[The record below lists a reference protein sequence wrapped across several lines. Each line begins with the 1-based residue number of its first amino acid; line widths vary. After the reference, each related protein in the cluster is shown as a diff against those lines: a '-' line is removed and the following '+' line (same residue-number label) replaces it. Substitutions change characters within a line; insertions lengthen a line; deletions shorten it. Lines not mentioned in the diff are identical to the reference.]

1 MKKIFLFLSFSTS
14 LVAGFSQAPDR
25 SGPPALAQVK
35 NLELP
40 VPVRFT
46 LSNGLKVVL
55 MEKHNVP
62 MVQVNLLIQTGN
74 YDDPLGKEGLASFA
88 MDALDE
94 GAGKFSALQLSDEIE
109 YLGAQ
114 IGTGS
119 RPFSSEVNC
128 TAPVARLQD
137 ALALMSTIIL
147 QPAFADSELD
157 RLKKLR
163 LNGLLQNYDDPNA
176 IAQRAFNQLMFTEA
190 SPYGRFPNESSI
202 RSYTRADLLNFHKS
216 HFVTGNSTLII
227 AGDVT
232 RQSIQP
238 LLEKYFTAY
247 PKGNASNK
255 VRPVPAQVKGR
266 TIYVIDKPGAAQ
278 SVISIGR
285 LGPARND
292 PAYYAVNVLN
302 TILGGSFTSRLNSNL
317 REQHGYAYGASSSF
331 SFWNMP
337 SPFVASSSVQTDV
350 TGPALGE
357 FFVEFNK
364 IRQPIPADE
373 LTRGKNYNALGYARL
388 FETNSDLAGTLSAQ
402 ILFQLPDGYY
412 NGYVGKVLSV
422 TGDEVKAAANQFIV
436 PDNLLVVVVGDRA
449 KIEAG
454 IRQLNLGTIS
464 LLSIE
469 DVLGKK
475 PVL

>member
-1 MKKIFLFLSFSTS
+1 MKKLWISFLFLGVITS
-14 LVAGFSQAPDR
+14 VHSQSPDR

-40 VPVRFT
+40 NPVRFT

-94 GAGKFSALQLSDEIE
+94 GAGSLSALQLADEIE
-109 YLGAQ
+109 FLGAQ
-114 IGTGS
+114 IGSGS

-128 TAPVARLQD
+128 TAPVSRLQQ
-137 ALALMSTIIL
+137 ALSLMSTIVLKPMFDAKEI
-147 QPAFADSELD
+147 E

-163 LNGLLQNYDDPNA
+163 LNGLLQSYDEPNA

-190 SPYGRFPNESSI
+190 SPYGRFANDRSI
-202 RSYTRADLLNFHKS
+202 RSYVREDLVAFHKT
-216 HFVTGNSTLII
+216 HFVTGNSTLIV

-238 LLEKYFTAY
+238 LLEKFFATY
-247 PKGNASNK
+247 PKGNAPAKN
-255 VRPVPAQVKGR
+255 RPVPAQVKGR
-266 TIYVIDKPGAAQ
+266 QIYLIDKPGAAQ
-278 SVISIGR
+278 SVVQIGR
-285 LGPARND
+285 IGPARND
-292 PAYYAVNVLN
+292 PSYCAVNVLN

-317 REQHGYAYGASSSF
+317 REQHGYAYGAGSNF

-357 FFVEFNK
+357 FFIEFDK
-364 IRQPIPADE
+364 IRAPIPADE
-373 LTRGKNYNALGYARL
+373 LARGKNYNALGYARL
-388 FETNSDLAGTLSAQ
+388 FETNSDLAGTLVSQ
-402 ILFQLPDGYY
+402 ILYQLPDGYY

-422 TGDEVKAAANQFIV
+422 TGEEVKAAAGQFIV
-436 PDNLLVVVVGDRA
+436 PDNMLVVIVGDRA
-449 KIEAG
+449 KIEEG
-454 IRQLNLGTIS
+454 IRKLNLGNINF
-464 LLSIE
+464 LFVEEI
-469 DVLGKK
+469 LGKK

>member
-1 MKKIFLFLSFSTS
+1 MKKILISLSF
-14 LVAGFSQAPDR
+14 LVLIASVFAQNPDR
-25 SGPPALAQVK
+25 SGPPALGQVK

-40 VPVRFT
+40 APVRFT
-46 LSNGLKVVL
+46 LTNGLKVVL

-62 MVQVNLLIQTGN
+62 MVQLNVLIQTGN
-74 YDDPLGKEGLASFA
+74 YDDPQGKEGLTSFV

-94 GAGKFSALQLSDEIE
+94 GAGNLSALQLSDEIE

-114 IGTGS
+114 IGSGS

-128 TAPVARLQD
+128 TAPVGRLQEV
-137 ALALMSTIIL
+137 LALMSTIVL
-147 QPAFADSELD
+147 KPTFPDAELD

-163 LNGLLQNYDDPNA
+163 LNGLLQSYDEPNA
-176 IAQRAFNQLMFTEA
+176 IAQRAFNQLMFTDG
-190 SPYGRFPNESSI
+190 SPYGRFANDRTI
-202 RSYTRADLLNFHKS
+202 RSYLREDLVAFHRT
-216 HFVTGNSTLII
+216 HFVTGNTTII
-227 AGDVT
+227 VAGDVT
-232 RQSIQP
+232 KSSILP
-238 LLEKYFTAY
+238 LLEKYFAAY
-247 PKGNASNK
+247 PKGNAPKKN
-255 VRPVPAQVKGR
+255 RPLPTQVKGR

-317 REQHGYAYGASSSF
+317 REQHGYAYGASSGF

-337 SPFVASSSVQTDV
+337 SPFTAGSSVQTDV
-350 TGPALGE
+350 TGPALKE
-357 FFVEFNK
+357 FFNEFEK
-364 IRQPIPADE
+364 IRQPIPQDE
-373 LTRGKNYNALGYARL
+373 LTRGKNYNALGYAGR
-388 FETNSDLAGTLSAQ
+388 FETNSDLAGILGAQ
-402 ILFQLPDGYY
+402 ILYDLPDGYY
-412 NGYVGKVLSV
+412 NGYVGKILAVTGESV
-422 TGDEVKAAANQFIV
+422 TAAANQFIV
-436 PDNLLVVVVGDRA
+436 PDNMLVVVVGDRS

-454 IRQLNLGTIS
+454 IRQLNLGEIK
-464 LLSIE
+464 LLTIE

>member
-1 MKKIFLFLSFSTS
+1 MKKLLISFSFLVFITS
-14 LVAGFSQAPDR
+14 VHSQSPDR
-25 SGPPALAQVK
+25 SGPPALGQVK

-40 VPVRFT
+40 APVRFT
-46 LSNGLKVVL
+46 LTNGLKVVL

-74 YDDPLGKEGLASFA
+74 YDDPVGKEGLASFV
-88 MDALDE
+88 MDVLDE
-94 GAGKFSALQLSDEIE
+94 GAGTFSALQLADEIE
-109 YLGAQ
+109 FMGAQ

-128 TAPVARLQD
+128 TAPVARLQQ
-137 ALALMSTIIL
+137 ALLLMSTIVLKPTFDAKEI
-147 QPAFADSELD
+147 E

-163 LNGLLQNYDDPNA
+163 LNGLLQSYDEPNA
-176 IAQRAFNQLMFTEA
+176 IAQRAFNQLMFTDA
-190 SPYGRFPNESSI
+190 SPYGRFANDRSI
-202 RSYTRADLLNFHKS
+202 RSYVREDLMAFHKT
-216 HFVTGNSTLII
+216 HFLSGNSTLVI

-232 RQSIQP
+232 KQTIQP
-238 LLEKYFTAY
+238 LLEKYFAAY
-247 PKGNASNK
+247 PKGNAPAKN
-255 VRPVPAQVKGR
+255 RPVPAQIKGR
-266 TIYVIDKPGAAQ
+266 QIYIIDKPGAAQ

-292 PAYYAVNVLN
+292 AAYYAVNVLN

-317 REQHGYAYGASSSF
+317 REQHGYAYGASSGF

-337 SPFVASSSVQTDV
+337 SPFTASSSVQTDV
-350 TGPALGE
+350 TGPALKE
-357 FFVEFNK
+357 FFIELEK
-364 IRQPIPADE
+364 IRQPVPQDE
-373 LTRGKNYNALGYARL
+373 LTRGKNYNALGYAGR
-388 FETNSDLAGTLSAQ
+388 FETNSDLAGTLGAQ
-402 ILFQLPDGYY
+402 ILYQLPDGYY
-412 NGYVGKVLSV
+412 NGYVGKVLAV

-436 PDNLLVVVVGDRA
+436 PDNMLVVVVGDRS

-454 IRQLNLGTIS
+454 IRQLNLGEIK
-464 LLSIE
+464 LLTIE

>member
-1 MKKIFLFLSFSTS
+1 MKKLFISILFLGLFLS
-14 LVAGFSQAPDR
+14 AFSQNPDR

-40 VPVRFT
+40 TPVRFT

-74 YDDPLGKEGLASFA
+74 YDDPLGKEGLSSFA

-94 GAGKFSALQLSDEIE
+94 GAGSFSALQLADEIE
-109 YLGAQ
+109 FLGAQ
-114 IGTGS
+114 IGSDS

-128 TAPVARLQD
+128 TAPVSRLQQV
-137 ALALMSTIIL
+137 LSLMSTIALKPTFDAKEI
-147 QPAFADSELD
+147 E

-163 LNGLLQNYDDPNA
+163 LNGLLQSYDEPNA
-176 IAQRAFNQLMFTEA
+176 IAQRAFYQLMFTEA
-190 SPYGRFPNESSI
+190 SPYGRFANDRSI
-202 RSYTRADLLNFHKS
+202 RSYTREDLLAFHKT
-216 HFVTGNSTLII
+216 HFVTGNSTLIV

-238 LLEKYFTAY
+238 LLEKYFAAY
-247 PKGNASNK
+247 PKGNAPSQK
-255 VRPVPAQVKGR
+255 RPVPAQVKGR
-266 TIYVIDKPGAAQ
+266 PIYIIDKPGAAQ
-278 SVISIGR
+278 SVVSIGR

-317 REQHGYAYGASSSF
+317 REQHGYAYGAGSNF
-331 SFWNMP
+331 SFWNIP
-337 SPFVASSSVQTDV
+337 SPFIASSSVQTDV

-357 FFVEFNK
+357 FFIEFDK
-364 IRQPIPADE
+364 IRTPVPADE
-373 LTRGKNYNALGYARL
+373 MTRGKNYNALGYARL
-388 FETNSDLAGTLSAQ
+388 FETNSDLAGTLGAQ

-422 TGDEVKAAANQFIV
+422 TGDEIRAAANQFIV
-436 PDNLLVVVVGDRA
+436 PDNMLVVIVGDRA

-454 IRQLNLGTIS
+454 IRKLNLGEITI
-464 LLSIE
+464 LSIE

>member
-1 MKKIFLFLSFSTS
+1 
-14 LVAGFSQAPDR
+14 
-25 SGPPALAQVK
+25 
-35 NLELP
+35 
-40 VPVRFT
+40 
-46 LSNGLKVVL
+46 
-55 MEKHNVP
+55 
-62 MVQVNLLIQTGN
+62 
-74 YDDPLGKEGLASFA
+74 
-88 MDALDE
+88 
-94 GAGKFSALQLSDEIE
+94 
-109 YLGAQ
+109 
-114 IGTGS
+114 
-119 RPFSSEVNC
+119 
-128 TAPVARLQD
+128 
-137 ALALMSTIIL
+137 
-147 QPAFADSELD
+147 
-157 RLKKLR
+157 
-163 LNGLLQNYDDPNA
+163 
-176 IAQRAFNQLMFTEA
+176 
-190 SPYGRFPNESSI
+190 
-202 RSYTRADLLNFHKS
+202 
-216 HFVTGNSTLII
+216 
-227 AGDVT
+227 
-232 RQSIQP
+232 
-238 LLEKYFTAY
+238 
-247 PKGNASNK
+247 
-255 VRPVPAQVKGR
+255 
-266 TIYVIDKPGAAQ
+266 
-278 SVISIGR
+278 
-285 LGPARND
+285 
-292 PAYYAVNVLN
+292 
-302 TILGGSFTSRLNSNL
+302 
-317 REQHGYAYGASSSF
+317 
-331 SFWNMP
+331 MP

>member
-1 MKKIFLFLSFSTS
+1 MKKLLLFSLFSVLLTS
-14 LVAGFSQAPDR
+14 LFAQHPDR
-25 SGPPALAQVK
+25 SGPPALGPIK

-40 VPVRFT
+40 APVRFT
-46 LSNGLKVVL
+46 LTNGLKVVL

-74 YDDPLGKEGLASFA
+74 YDDPIGKEGLASFV
-88 MDALDE
+88 MDVLDE
-94 GAGKFSALQLSDEIE
+94 GAGAFSALQLADEIE
-109 YLGAQ
+109 LLGAQ

-128 TAPVARLQD
+128 TAPVSRLQQ
-137 ALALMSTIIL
+137 ALVLMSTIVL
-147 QPAFADSELD
+147 KPAFDAKEIE

-163 LNGLLQNYDDPNA
+163 LNGLLQSYDEPNA

-190 SPYGRFPNESSI
+190 SPYGRFANDRSI
-202 RSYTRADLLNFHKS
+202 RSYAREDLLAFHKTQ
-216 HFVTGNSTLII
+216 FVAGNSTLVI

-232 RQSIQP
+232 RQSVQP
-238 LLEKYFTAY
+238 LLEKYFAAY
-247 PKGNASNK
+247 PKGNAPVKN
-255 VRPVPAQVKGR
+255 RPVPTQVKGR
-266 TIYVIDKPGAAQ
+266 QLFIIDKPGAAQ

-317 REQHGYAYGASSSF
+317 REQHGYAYGASSGF

-337 SPFVASSSVQTDV
+337 SPFTASSSVQTDV
-350 TGPALGE
+350 TGPALKE
-357 FFVEFNK
+357 FFNEFEK
-364 IRQPIPADE
+364 IRQPIPEDE
-373 LTRGKNYNALGYARL
+373 LNRGKNYNALGYAGR
-388 FETNSDLAGTLSAQ
+388 FETNSDLAGTLGAQ
-402 ILFQLPDGYY
+402 ILYQLPDGYY
-412 NGYVGKVLSV
+412 NGYVGKVLAV

-436 PDNLLVVVVGDRA
+436 PDNMLVVVVGDRS

-454 IRQLNLGTIS
+454 IRQLNLGEIK
-464 LLSIE
+464 LLTIE